1 MENDKV
7 KDLLEIMENHNL
19 SEISLETPDGFK
31 IAMKKAEVISEN
43 VIVKPVEQVIVKE
56 TPKEESKTDEK
67 RGNIVKSPMVGT
79 FYAKPSPTANQYVDI
94 GSTVLKGDTLCII
107 EAMKLMNEIESD
119 YSGKIT
125 EILVKDG
132 EAVEYGTPLFVI
144 E

>member
-56 TPKEESKTDEK
+56 TPKEESKIEEK

-94 GSTVLKGDTLCII
+94 GSTEINERNRIRLFRKNNRNISKRWRSSRIRNTTICNRII
-107 EAMKLMNEIESD
+107 KPGEK
-119 YSGKIT
+119 Y
-125 EILVKDG
+125 VK
-132 EAVEYGTPLFVI
+132 
-144 E
+144 

>member
-1 MENDKV
+1 
-7 KDLLEIMENHNL
+7 MENHNL

-94 GSTVLKGDTLCII
+94 VSTVSKGDTLCII

>member
-94 GSTVLKGDTLCII
+94 GSTVSKGDILCII